1 MNTVILRG
9 GVSVMANAIKL
20 AWDLEARGATFLL
33 DPDGALRVGPPDI
46 LTPAD
51 IAAIRENKYELA
63 RVTKYRDDICAGT
76 VM

>member
-9 GVSVMANAIKL
+9 GVSVLVDSLRL
-20 AWDLEARGATFLL
+20 AWELEAKGATFGL

-51 IAAIRENKYELA
+51 IQAIRANRHELA
-63 RVTKYRDDICAGT
+63 RICRYCADNT
-76 VM
+76 RVM